1 MIKLDASLGSLWS
14 QVDSL
19 GANVAVPWIE
29 RTPRDDV
36 DSDTQQVFQILE
48 QAHMI
53 KKGGA
58 WLEIDKQV
66 EVAVWA
72 SLSPSDGAEHRDP
85 ASPALPRDAEDLRAA
100 VPQSLQG
107 EHVIGHGS
115 KVSPH
120 AEATRSLRPKNRWS
134 SWRAVVDLR
143 AVVDIEDV
151 DNTAILVDPVDD
163 AIGAATGTVTASERP
178 EERLADPLRINR

>member
-1 MIKLDASLGSLWS
+1 MIEPIWARIWHDQARCEPWWHWS

-19 GANVAVPWIE
+19 GANVAVPWPE

-36 DSDTQQVFQILE
+36 DSDTQQVLQILE
-48 QAHMI
+48 QAGMI

-66 EVAVWA
+66 EVTIWA
-72 SLSPSDGAEHRDP
+72 SLTPSDGAEHRDP
-85 ASPALPRDAEDLRAA
+85 ASPALPRDTEDLRAV

-107 EHVIGHGS
+107 QYVIGHGS

-120 AEATRSLRPKNRWS
+120 
-134 SWRAVVDLR
+134 
-143 AVVDIEDV
+143 
-151 DNTAILVDPVDD
+151 
-163 AIGAATGTVTASERP
+163 TGTGARGGLRTDGHPCER
-178 EERLADPLRINR
+178 

>member
-85 ASPALPRDAEDLRAA
+85 ASPALPRKISARQCRSPSRVSTSSATAQRYRRMPRQCARCGPRID
-100 VPQSLQG
+100 
-107 EHVIGHGS
+107 GHPGG
-115 KVSPH
+115 
-120 AEATRSLRPKNRWS
+120 RW
-134 SWRAVVDLR
+134 
-143 AVVDIEDV
+143 
-151 DNTAILVDPVDD
+151 
-163 AIGAATGTVTASERP
+163 
-178 EERLADPLRINR
+178 